1 VAGSLRRSTDDSER
15 CEWIDVIFEACKAIE
30 EEGATATPSLRGFDT
45 NEGYRTITRLFQTVL
60 RERVDPA
67 AYERA
72 EKQARVASQ
81 RLAREAQKETTG
93 AAKRNAKDRGA
104 TLFD

>member
-1 VAGSLRRSTDDSER
+1 MGAGRHASASRLRY
-15 CEWIDVIFEACKAIE
+15 K
-30 EEGATATPSLRGFDT
+30 RGLPHD
-45 NEGYRTITRLFQTVL
+45 YTRLFQAVL

-67 AYERA
+67 AYGRA

-93 AAKRNAKDRGA
+93 AAKRDAKDRGP
-104 TLFD
+104 TPFD